1 MTAMKKTVD
10 LRSDTVTHPTK
21 AMREAMAAAVVGDD
35 VYGEDPTVNRL
46 EALAAATLDREA
58 AVFVPSGTMGNQIA
72 IHLHTTPGTEV
83 VAEAGSHVFNYEMG
97 AMAALSGALPRPI
110 HAAGGILEPTE
121 LATAIH
127 PRTGYTTPTAL
138 VVLENSHNLA
148 GGRVTPPGRMR
159 ELIAVAK
166 EHGLP
171 VHLDGARIFN
181 AAASAGIPAA
191 ELAGGCDTVMF
202 CLSKGLAAPVG
213 SLLIGDADLIAEARR
228 VRKMFGGGMRQ
239 VGVLAAA
246 GVVALEEMA
255 PRVGEDNATAR
266 HLAELLAEIPGIA
279 LDPATVDTNIVFFG
293 LDDDAGVTAPELAE
307 RLAEAGVRVHAL
319 GPDSIRMV
327 THYHISRDDV
337 EWAADR
343 VREVLSAPVGA

>member
-1 MTAMKKTVD
+1 MEKTVD
-10 LRSDTVTHPTK
+10 LRSDTVTHPTQ
-21 AMREAMAAAVVGDD
+21 AMREAIAAAPVGDD

-46 EALAAATLDREA
+46 EEVAAATLGREA

-72 IHLHTTPGTEV
+72 IHIHTTPGTEV

-110 HAAGGILEPTE
+110 HADGGILEPSA
-121 LATAIH
+121 LAKAIH

-148 GGRVTPPGRMR
+148 GGRLTPPGRMR
-159 ELIAVAK
+159 ELIGVAK
-166 EHGLP
+166 DHGLP
-171 VHLDGARIFN
+171 VHLDGARVFN
-181 AAASAGIPAA
+181 AAAAAGIPAA
-191 ELAGGCDTVMF
+191 ELADGCDTVMF

-213 SLLIGDADLIAEARR
+213 SLLVGDADVIAEARR

-246 GVVALEEMA
+246 GLVAIEQMA

-266 HLAELLAEIPGIA
+266 HLAELLAEIPGIG
-279 LDPATVDTNIVFFG
+279 LDPTTVETNIVFFG
-293 LDDDAGVTAPELAE
+293 LDERAGLTAPELASG
-307 RLAEAGVRVHAL
+307 LAEVGVRVHAL
-319 GPDSIRMV
+319 GPDSVRMV
-327 THYHISRDDV
+327 THYHISREDV
-337 EWAADR
+337 EWAAER
-343 VREVLSAPVGA
+343 VREVLGARVGA